1 MTDLVLN
8 FNECYLLQFRL
19 KQPFHLTEP
28 CQSVISKLCEALL
41 CLLYVFF
48 AVEMSFREE
57 LVGKAY
63 QLLFQTNRQHIAMR
77 NRKVLFFNLFQ

>member
-1 MTDLVLN
+1 MVETCRSVFSIFGYTLTGFL
-8 FNECYLLQFRL
+8 YRL
-19 KQPFHLTEP
+19 
-28 CQSVISKLCEALL
+28 
-41 CLLYVFF
+41 FF
-48 AVEMSFREE
+48 IKSGFREE